1 MLLRRCGCVTLLRCT
16 VDDVMQVWMS
26 GGVTL
31 LRCTVDVGMQLWRCD
46 IVEVYY

>member
-1 MLLRRCGCVTLLRCT
+1 MLSCRCACVTLLRCT